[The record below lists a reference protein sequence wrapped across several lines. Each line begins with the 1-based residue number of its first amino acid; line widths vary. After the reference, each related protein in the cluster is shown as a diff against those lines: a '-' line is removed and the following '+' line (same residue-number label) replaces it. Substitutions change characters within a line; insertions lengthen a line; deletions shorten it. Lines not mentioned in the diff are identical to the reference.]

1 LNLGIIKD
9 TQINKPPV
17 ELQNQFAT
25 IVEKVEALKEKYQNS
40 LNDLETLYGALSQKA
55 FKGELD
61 LSRIP
66 IPVAVKPKDIS
77 MDVPQVEK
85 PDLAVQDEPVK
96 TLETREQ
103 ILHRLFHGFISD
115 AKTGALSL
123 DDFWRTAEEA
133 FKALLDEEA
142 SPLGAAD
149 YDRVRDWLFDLLAK
163 GSVVQ
168 VFNEEKNRMEIR
180 SVS

>member
-1 LNLGIIKD
+1 M
-9 TQINKPPV
+9 T
-17 ELQNQFAT
+17 LQTKFAT
-25 IVEKVEALKEKYQNS
+25 IVEKIEALKEKYQNS
-40 LNDLETLYGALSQKA
+40 LNGLETLYGALSQKA

-66 IPVAVKPKDIS
+66 ITKALKPKDIA

-85 PDLAVQDEPVK
+85 PDLADQDEPVK
-96 TLETREQ
+96 TTETREQ

-115 AKTGALSL
+115 ARTGALPL
-123 DDFWRTAEEA
+123 DDFWRTAEETFTA
-133 FKALLDEEA
+133 VLDEEA
-142 SPLGAAD
+142 YPLGSAD

-180 SVS
+180 PVS